1 MSEADRTTPTVAPN
15 IDTAQSG
22 PSLSGDEFSTG
33 ETAESRAF
41 HRLASDLRAGA
52 RAIQAAQPGTS
63 DLEAQ
68 ASALRESN
76 GLPGIDLGSL
86 EAPDTE
92 ASEHL
97 IWFAPKS
104 GSVVKATAYGR
115 FGHDFDRRRGGG
127 LPADYLDRMALSVEI
142 LGDSVSLL
150 GKFDGADGSV
160 GLVIR
165 QNYIPAS
172 RETPNPSPDQIAA
185 FFQARGFE
193 PVPGKEGRHLHRQL
207 GVEIDDTHAANF
219 ILTEDGTVVPVD
231 LLIRRF
237 PERRMAGSEVRK
249 GFSEALRRRSLL

>member
-1 MSEADRTTPTVAPN
+1 MPEEDRTPPMSAPD
-15 IDTAQSG
+15 IDTARSG
-22 PSLSGDEFSTG
+22 PRLSGDEFSTG
-33 ETAESRAF
+33 ETAESRAL
-41 HRLASDLRAGA
+41 RSLANELRAGA

-68 ASALRESN
+68 TSALRESN
-76 GLPGIDLGSL
+76 GLPGIDLSSL

-97 IWFAPKS
+97 IWFVPKS
-104 GSVVKATAYGR
+104 GAVVKATAYGR

-127 LPADYLDRMALSVEI
+127 LPADYLDRMALSDEI

-150 GKFDGADGSV
+150 GKFEGVDGEV

-172 RETPNPSPDQIAA
+172 RETPNPSTDQIAA
-185 FFQARGFE
+185 FLRARGFE

-219 ILTEDGTVVPVD
+219 ILTEDGTVFPLD
-231 LLIRRF
+231 LLIRRL
-237 PERRMAGSEVRK
+237 PENQDAVGASDLE
-249 GFSEALRRRSLL
+249 GG